1 MLTWNQEMSVN
12 VRELDEQHQK
22 LVGLLKTLHEAMRN
36 KQGKEALKKIF
47 SGLVTYTADHFA
59 SEERLMKQAGYPEYE
74 EHRRIHEKMTAK
86 VLALQQE
93 FQQGR
98 VGLSLEVM
106 KFLENWVEKHIMGT
120 DKKYGPYLN
129 QQGIY

>member
-1 MLTWNQEMSVN
+1 MSVN
-12 VRELDEQHQK
+12 VRELDAQHQK
-22 LVGLLKTLHEAMRN
+22 LVGLVRTLHEAMRN

-47 SGLVTYTADHFA
+47 SGLVAYTATHFA
-59 SEERLMKQAGYPEYE
+59 TEERLMQQAGYPELE

-93 FQQGR
+93 FQQGK
-98 VGLSLEVM
+98 VGLTLEVM
-106 KFLENWVEKHIMGT
+106 KFLENWVEKHILGT
-120 DKKYGPYLN
+120 DKKYGPHLN